1 MRNFRV
7 SDGEGQSS
15 DPDDQLGLVPEGGHF
30 LPKENEASDAVSKA
44 LDKLKPAMSKL
55 TFGAFVGYCSG
66 VAAKKVGK
74 AVAAAIGFGF
84 IALQGIAYTGYID
97 VDWQKVKDDAVKT
110 IDTVSSL
117 QGNKMERILL
127 IATSA
132 LVPDP
137 HPVGFCIFLALHEI
151 MKLICNVG
159 F

>member
-110 IDTVSSL
+110 IDTDSDGKLTIDDAKTYWQKLKMILTNKIPDTGGFSLGFLYAVGYSS
-117 QGNKMERILL
+117 
-127 IATSA
+127 
-132 LVPDP
+132 
-137 HPVGFCIFLALHEI
+137 
-151 MKLICNVG
+151 
-159 F
+159 